1 MGRTAW
7 VALTDITPLN
17 GCIYAVPARFDP
29 DYWTLKDST
38 ELEPQNVRALPTAAG
53 SVVTWSG
60 RTLHFGGRADRSATT
75 PHISISFGA
84 STPLFEDPETRFRC
98 SEPPRSTSF
107 DRSDPDASV
116 VKEKTERCSG
126 GDGDAC
132 TVHKTQFRN
141 PSLRV
146 RLGII
151 AAQLRTYEGRYSTP
165 WWLKALFS
173 SLGV

>member
-1 MGRTAW
+1 M
-7 VALTDITPLN
+7 
-17 GCIYAVPARFDP
+17 VPARFDP
-29 DYWTLKDST
+29 DYWTLKDSA
-38 ELEPQNVRALPTAAG
+38 ELDPQNVRALPTAAG

-84 STPLFEDPETRFRC
+84 STPLFEDPETRFRY
-98 SEPPRSTSF
+98 SEPPPPPSASF
-107 DRSDPDASV
+107 ERSDPDASV
-116 VKEKTERCSG
+116 VKEKSERGSG
-126 GDGDAC
+126 GEGDAC
-132 TVHKTQFRN
+132 TAHKAPFRN